1 MSNKKQM
8 LYTPEGYKVLTDEL
22 DYLKTV
28 RREEIKEAIAVAKGF
43 GDLSENAEY
52 DEARNDQAKTEA
64 RIKELEELV
73 ANAVIVDETKIDN
86 SIVSLGS
93 VVTVYDVEEDEE
105 IKYSIVGSNEANPME
120 HKISDQSPIG
130 KALMGAKAGDTV
142 TVESPSGYVIASAA
156 LLFILP
162 IVIAALFYG
171 AVYMVYPEYAPI
183 GALCGVILCYAVIFL
198 IEKITKKKKILM

>member
-1 MSNKKQM
+1 MSNNKQM

-22 DYLKTV
+22 NYLKTT

-52 DEARNDQAKTEA
+52 DEARNEQAKTEA

-73 ANAVIVDETKIDN
+73 ANAVVVDETKLDTG
-86 SIVSLGS
+86 IVSLGS
-93 VVTVYDVEEDEE
+93 LVTVYDVEEDED
-105 IKYSIVGSNEANPME
+105 ITYSIVGSNEANPME

-142 TVESPSGYVIASAA
+142 VIEV
-156 LLFILP
+156 P
-162 IVIAALFYG
+162 YG
-171 AVYMVYPEYAPI
+171 TIHMEIKEVTR
-183 GALCGVILCYAVIFL
+183 
-198 IEKITKKKKILM
+198 K

>member
-22 DYLKTV
+22 NFLKTV

-52 DEARNDQAKTEA
+52 DEARNEQAKTEA

-73 ANAVIVDETKIDN
+73 DNAVIVDETKLDTGV
-86 SIVSLGS
+86 VSLGS

-130 KALMGAKAGDTV
+130 AALINKRAGDE
-142 TVESPSGYVIASAA
+142 VEVEVPNGTIHLRVLEVSRTQA
-156 LLFILP
+156 
-162 IVIAALFYG
+162 
-171 AVYMVYPEYAPI
+171 
-183 GALCGVILCYAVIFL
+183 
-198 IEKITKKKKILM
+198 